1 MKAVFLFK
9 EDINDKRRVFGG
21 NTEKVIDIPL
31 ERIETNPTQPRR
43 FFDLEALAELAASID
58 EYGVIQP
65 ITVKKKANG
74 SFLIIA
80 GERRYRASC
89 MAKKRTIP
97 AIVVNL
103 SDSESAAIALLENL
117 QRKDLTFFEEAEG
130 YARLMNEYNM
140 TQDELSEKLGKSQS
154 SIANKLRLLKLDDES
169 KTAIFEAGLTER
181 HARALLKLAN
191 KKSREKAL
199 KLIIEKKLN
208 VAKAENLIDRL
219 AEDEAESKRLN
230 AFKAVMSEDAK
241 KQKIFC
247 NTVNKAIRLLDKSG
261 IKTEIEQAEDEEN
274 YIYTISI
281 KKS

>member
-1 MKAVFLFK
+1 MISAVFSEEIPK
-9 EDINDKRRVFGG
+9 
-21 NTEKVIDIPL
+21 KVIDIPL

-169 KTAIFEAGLTER
+169 KNAIFEAGLTER

-230 AFKAVMSEDAK
+230 AFKAVMSENAK

>member
-1 MKAVFLFK
+1 
-9 EDINDKRRVFGG
+9 
-21 NTEKVIDIPL
+21 
-31 ERIETNPTQPRR
+31 
-43 FFDLEALAELAASID
+43 
-58 EYGVIQP
+58 
-65 ITVKKKANG
+65 
-74 SFLIIA
+74 
-80 GERRYRASC
+80 

-103 SDSESAAIALLENL
+103 SDSQSAAIALLENL

-154 SIANKLRLLKLDDES
+154 AIANKLRLLKLDDES

-208 VAKAENLIDRL
+208 VAKTENLIDRL

-230 AFKAVMSEDAK
+230 AFKAVMSEEAK

-261 IKTEIEQAEDEEN
+261 IKTEIEQSEDADSF
-274 YIYTISI
+274 IYKISI
-281 KKS
+281 KKA